1 MTLLAV
7 ARASHEEDERRREMA
22 NDGAPKSAGQKPAV
36 RIEYC
41 TS

>member
-1 MTLLAV
+1 MWTRDQLSV
-7 ARASHEEDERRREMA
+7 AQRIENKGGDMSDAAPAS
-22 NDGAPKSAGQKPAV
+22 QKPAV